1 MPGLW
6 EVFCTFETVP
16 GMGYG
21 GEFGD
26 YDLIGVVLS
35 RVSGWVLIVIY
46 RYCS

>member
-1 MPGLW
+1 MTGSW
-6 EVFCTFETVP
+6 DVCCSFETVP

-21 GEFGD
+21 GGFVD
-26 YDLIGVVLS
+26 YDLIGGVLL